1 MATHGFSIVVAGR
14 GVEPDVTLAAEWF
27 RKAAKRADPSGRAA
41 LGVATFQGAGVPK
54 NGVDGS
60 VWTKLAAKQDGSDA
74 QSNLRPMVRE
84 MTEKELKK
92 ARYLMSRSLVE
103 PVQSE
108 HDRLRTPQK
117 GIHCAYGGW

>member
-1 MATHGFSIVVAGR
+1 M
-14 GVEPDVTLAAEWF
+14 
-27 RKAAKRADPSGRAA
+27 
-41 LGVATFQGAGVPK
+41 PK

-60 VWTKLAAKQDGSDA
+60 VWTKLAAKQGGSDA
-74 QSNLRPMVRE
+74 QSTLRPMVRE

-92 ARYLMSRSLVE
+92 ARYLVSRSLVE

-117 GIHCAYGGW
+117 GAHCAYGWW